1 MASTKRIMDLIN
13 TPIKIKDNDNSLQV
27 NELDSDI
34 IFKDVSFSYNESSDI
49 FSNLYLAM
57 AVEYYHNEY
66 KSSKL
71 LTKYIVDNLIN
82 ENQLLINEIINN
94 LGYERFILKHLI
106 NPVNSKNYESERSI
120 FNEILNNEKIL
131 EEIKKN
137 IYVKNNILADLELA
151 GSDKLDINSEEYKSL
166 KNRIINVDEFKN

>member
-1 MASTKRIMDLIN
+1 MLSGAMA
-13 TPIKIKDNDNSLQV
+13 
-27 NELDSDI
+27 
-34 IFKDVSFSYNESSDI
+34 DI

-94 LGYERFILKHLI
+94 LGYERF
-106 NPVNSKNYESERSI
+106 Y
-120 FNEILNNEKIL
+120 
-131 EEIKKN
+131 
-137 IYVKNNILADLELA
+137 
-151 GSDKLDINSEEYKSL
+151 
-166 KNRIINVDEFKN
+166 